1 VKRINIIYG
10 GEQYTIADADPEVI
24 KADITQA
31 ITSGSP
37 FWLRVNHG
45 EGTVRAAD
53 LLITAG
59 TAISLMGIEPSGP
72 TDTPNSSVALAV
84 GPSDA
89 SSSSEMPLDEHNR
102 LGHAGAF
109 DATDAR

>member
-1 VKRINIIYG
+1 MKRINIIYG
-10 GEQYTIADADPEVI
+10 GEQYTIADADPEQV
-24 KADITQA
+24 KADIAQA
-31 ITSGSP
+31 ITSGRP

-53 LLITAG
+53 LLITSG

-72 TDTPNSSVALAV
+72 TDSPYSSTPLAV

-89 SSSSEMPLDEHNR
+89 SVSSDESQDQHDG
-102 LGHAGAF
+102 LGNQGGLHGLN
-109 DATDAR
+109 AR